1 MITIKNKFW
10 TGVTIVAV
18 MCEPCPAAKQ
28 IQNIIDIIFF
38 AKNVDASWKENH
50 PNIISFLQTITL
62 DSWVGFPANENF
74 REKMRK
80 WILRKEAKTMQNF
93 VEKNMRQC
101 CKKLQKLSRNY
112 REPISPFCKIYIK
125 LICLGWFTVH

>member
-38 AKNVDASWKENH
+38 AKNVDAS
-50 PNIISFLQTITL
+50 
-62 DSWVGFPANENF
+62 
-74 REKMRK
+74 
-80 WILRKEAKTMQNF
+80 
-93 VEKNMRQC
+93 
-101 CKKLQKLSRNY
+101 
-112 REPISPFCKIYIK
+112 
-125 LICLGWFTVH
+125 